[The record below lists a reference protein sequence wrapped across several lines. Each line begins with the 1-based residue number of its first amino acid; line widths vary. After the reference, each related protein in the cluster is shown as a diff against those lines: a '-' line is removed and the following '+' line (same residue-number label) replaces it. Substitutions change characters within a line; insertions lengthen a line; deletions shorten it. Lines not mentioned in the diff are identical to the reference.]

1 MPYSATTNQHIGH
14 RIHYARIGSRV
25 SLSDLAEQ
33 SGIPTSQLEAFE
45 ADDDMITVVELLA
58 IASALM
64 LPVAYFLTNE
74 SQHDRLDQ
82 WRLVD
87 CLQKLTPD
95 ERSGITE
102 LVQGIQ
108 DGNAISLRSRP
119 SNQPDPK
126 WWAFLQRPSAHSE

>member
-1 MPYSATTNQHIGH
+1 M
-14 RIHYARIGSRV
+14 
-25 SLSDLAEQ
+25 
-33 SGIPTSQLEAFE
+33 SQLEAFE

-74 SQHDRLDQ
+74 SQHDRLEQ

-87 CLQKLTPD
+87 SFQNLSPD
-95 ERSGITE
+95 ERSSIIE

-108 DGNAISLRSRP
+108 NDNAISLRSRP
-119 SNQPDPK
+119 SQQPDLK
-126 WWAFLQRPSAHSE
+126 WWAFLQRPTGRAE